1 MVQRRAALLDGRAGG
16 RVLGDVD
23 LAAALAVC
31 ARDAVGS
38 VLATARLEQAVGRT
52 LRAAG
57 GTLWGYEEGDELLAV
72 CFAGANM
79 VPVVPVDDPQ
89 VLSRALDAF
98 ACLARGQG
106 RRCSSIVGPADAVLG
121 LWGRLRYYWP
131 AAREVRDDQ
140 PSMVI
145 EHAPLVTADP
155 RVRRSR
161 PEEFDVVLPACVR
174 MFTEE
179 VGYSP
184 VSGPG
189 GPYETRVH
197 GLIAQGRS
205 FVRIDPTEGS
215 HGHRPSGDVVFKAEL
230 GAVAGGV
237 AQVQGVWVA
246 PDRRGERLSESGM
259 AAVVQIARGEVA
271 PLVSL
276 YVNSYNERALA
287 AYRAVGFRQVG
298 TYATVLF

>member
-23 LAAALAVC
+23 LTAALAVC

-38 VLATARLEQAVGRT
+38 VLATARLEQAVGRS

-57 GTLWGYEEGDELLAV
+57 GTLWGYEEGGELLAV
-72 CFAGANM
+72 CYAGANM

-89 VLSRALDAF
+89 VVSRALDAF
-98 ACLARGQG
+98 AGLARGQG
-106 RRCSSIVGPADAVLG
+106 RRCSSIVGPAEAVLG
-121 LWGRLRYYWP
+121 LWGRLRYFWP
-131 AAREVRDDQ
+131 AAREVREDQ

-145 EHAPLVTADP
+145 EHAPLITADS

-161 PEEFDVVLPACVR
+161 PEEFDIVLPACVR

-197 GLIAQGRS
+197 SLIAQGRS
-205 FVRIDPTEGS
+205 FVRVDQP
-215 HGHRPSGDVVFKAEL
+215 GDVVFKAEL

-237 AQVQGVWVA
+237 AQVQGVWVT
-246 PDRRGERLSESGM
+246 PDRRGERLSEAGM

-276 YVNSYNERALA
+276 YVNSYNARALA
-287 AYRAVGFRQVG
+287 TYRAVGFRQVG

>member
-57 GTLWGYEEGDELLAV
+57 GTLWGYEEGGELLAV
-72 CFAGANM
+72 CYAGANM
-79 VPVVPVDDPQ
+79 VPVVPVDDAH
-89 VLSRALDAF
+89 VVGRALDAF
-98 ACLARGQG
+98 AGLARGQG
-106 RRCSSIVGPADAVLG
+106 RRCSSIVGPAEAVLG
-121 LWGRLRYYWP
+121 LWGRLRYFWP
-131 AAREVRDDQ
+131 AAREVREDQ

-145 EHAPLVTADP
+145 EHAPLVTADA

-161 PEEFDVVLPACVR
+161 PEEFDIVLPACVR

-205 FVRIDPTEGS
+205 FVRIDHPDGP
-215 HGHRPSGDVVFKAEL
+215 GVPGDVVFKAEL

-246 PDRRGERLSESGM
+246 PDRRGQRISEAGM
-259 AAVVQIARGEVA
+259 AAVVQLARTEVS

-276 YVNSYNERALA
+276 YVNSYNAKALA
-287 AYRAVGFRQVG
+287 SYRAVGFRQVG

>member
-1 MVQRRAALLDGRAGG
+1 
-16 RVLGDVD
+16 
-23 LAAALAVC
+23 
-31 ARDAVGS
+31 
-38 VLATARLEQAVGRT
+38 
-52 LRAAG
+52 
-57 GTLWGYEEGDELLAV
+57 
-72 CFAGANM
+72 
-79 VPVVPVDDPQ
+79 
-89 VLSRALDAF
+89 
-98 ACLARGQG
+98 
-106 RRCSSIVGPADAVLG
+106 VLG
-121 LWGRLRYYWP
+121 LWGRLRYFWP

-161 PEEFDVVLPACVR
+161 PEEFDIVLPACVR

-205 FVRIDPTEGS
+205 FVRIDHPDGPGTG
-215 HGHRPSGDVVFKAEL
+215 GDVVFKAEL

-246 PDRRGERLSESGM
+246 PDRRGERISEAGM
-259 AAVVQIARGEVA
+259 AAVVQLARAEVA

-276 YVNSYNERALA
+276 YVNSYNARALA
-287 AYRAVGFRQVG
+287 TYRAVGFRQVG

>member
-1 MVQRRAALLDGRAGG
+1 MVHRRAALLDGRAGG

-23 LAAALAVC
+23 LDAALAVC

-57 GTLWGYEEGDELLAV
+57 GTLWGYEEGGELLAV
-72 CFAGANM
+72 CYAGANM
-79 VPVVPVDDPQ
+79 VPVVPVDDPR
-89 VLSRALDAF
+89 VVSRALDAF
-98 ACLARGQG
+98 AGLARGQG
-106 RRCSSIVGPADAVLG
+106 RRCSSIVGPAEAVLG
-121 LWGRLRYYWP
+121 LWGRLRYFWP
-131 AAREVRDDQ
+131 AAREVREDQ

-145 EHAPLVTADP
+145 EHAPLITADP

-161 PEEFDVVLPACVR
+161 PEEFDIVLPACVR

-197 GLIAQGRS
+197 GLISQGRS
-205 FVRIDPTEGS
+205 FVRIDHTEGPAE
-215 HGHRPSGDVVFKAEL
+215 HRRADAVVFKAEL

-276 YVNSYNERALA
+276 YVNSYNTRALA